1 MGEGGGGQHSDHI
14 KNYLLLQKV
23 SFYKRQR
30 ETVGKHFEESFGRD
44 LNLWLN
50 DWLNKEKIK
59 WHQQMGKN
67 YYSPKIWQILKRL
80 FFFFAGIID
89 TNPTTRKLS
98 TFFSY
103 LENKSTSGIT
113 NLVHDSLRRFRR
125 FRRRNYNPPRHA
137 TKYFKNSKPRPSL
150 MNYENYDDYIIDDY
164 DYWN

>member
-14 KNYLLLQKV
+14 KNYLLQKV

-30 ETVGKHFEESFGRD
+30 ETVGKHFEESFR
-44 LNLWLN
+44 
-50 DWLNKEKIK
+50 
-59 WHQQMGKN
+59 
-67 YYSPKIWQILKRL
+67 KRL
-80 FFFFAGIID
+80 EPLIEWLIEQRKNKKKTPTNGKKTTTVQKYDKFWSVCSFFAGIID